1 MIDLNPLEILNK
13 RKLEYIAPHFTKTT
27 VQDFSFVDNEIED
40 WIRTKLKGRYFY
52 TKSLGIENSSK
63 LKNVTAV
70 GFEDHSEMTYF
81 LLACP
86 FIRRN
91 I

>member
-1 MIDLNPLEILNK
+1 MIDLNPLDVLNK
-13 RKLEYIAPHFTKTT
+13 RKVEYLVPHFSKTKI
-27 VQDFSFVDNEIED
+27 QEFHFNDEIEN
-40 WIRTKLKGRYFY
+40 WVRSKLKGRYFY
-52 TKSLGIENSSK
+52 TRSLDAEESSK
-63 LKNVTAV
+63 LKNVSTI
-70 GFEDHSEMTYF
+70 GFENHSEMTYF

>member
-1 MIDLNPLEILNK
+1 MIDLNPLDVLNK
-13 RKLEYIAPHFTKTT
+13 RKVEHIVPHFSKTK
-27 VQDFSFVDNEIED
+27 VQEFHFNNEIED
-40 WIRTKLKGRYFY
+40 WIKNKLKGRYFY
-52 TKSLGIENSSK
+52 TRALDAEDTK
-63 LKNVTAV
+63 LKNVSAI
-70 GFEDHSEMTYF
+70 GFENHSEMTYF